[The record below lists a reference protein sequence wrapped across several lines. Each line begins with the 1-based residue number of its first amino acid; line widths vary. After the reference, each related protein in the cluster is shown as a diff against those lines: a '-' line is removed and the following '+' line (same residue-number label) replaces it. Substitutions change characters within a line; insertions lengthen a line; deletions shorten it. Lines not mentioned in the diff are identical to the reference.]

1 MCLFHQ
7 CDLPPLPGTTKCERH
22 KHRTPC
28 AVPGC
33 ANQAYARSR
42 CVRHG
47 GQTSCLQDG
56 CNANARAHGYCAKHL
71 STDHK
76 SLCTEPGCGSFA
88 RTKGRCV
95 RHGGG
100 RPCSVC
106 GCKSHARSGG
116 YCHRHAAQRTM
127 APTPSPKRPSRSTR
141 MHCESMEIVD
151 DDAWM
156 DDSILELILAVA
168 TFVHPAPPTSIE
180 I

>member
-1 MCLFHQ
+1 MCQFHQ
-7 CDLPPLPGTTKCERH
+7 CPLPPLPGTTKCERH

-28 AVPGC
+28 AVVGC

-47 GQTSCLQDG
+47 GQTGCLEEG
-56 CNANARAHGYCAKHL
+56 CTANARAHGYCAKHL

-100 RPCSVC
+100 RPCSVR

-116 YCHRHAAQRTM
+116 FCHRHAAQRAVEPIKTL
-127 APTPSPKRPSRSTR
+127 AIPAVT
-141 MHCESMEIVD
+141 CESIEIVE
-151 DDAWM
+151 DDAWL
-156 DDSILELILAVA
+156 DDGILELILAVA
-168 TFVHPAPPTSIE
+168 TFTSPAPQPTIE
-180 I
+180 V